1 MKSLSKM
8 TALIIVA
15 VTSVLLAGTIT
26 WFSDHKQ
33 EQKSETSIQDSF
45 LQAIVPAAQE
55 AYRDYGILPSVS
67 LAQAILE
74 SNWGESLLASKY
86 YNLYGVKGSQNQP
99 NVVLETAEYVNGTW
113 ITINGRFRVYDS
125 WAESVLAHAQL
136 LANGVDWNP
145 TLYHKVLGTR
155 NYKQA
160 AQALQEAGYAT
171 DPTYAEKLI
180 QMIEQHQLYQYDQF
194 PKEETTVSVR
204 RGS

>member
-1 MKSLSKM
+1 M
-8 TALIIVA
+8 
-15 VTSVLLAGTIT
+15 
-26 WFSDHKQ
+26 
-33 EQKSETSIQDSF
+33 
-45 LQAIVPAAQE
+45 
-55 AYRDYGILPSVS
+55 
-67 LAQAILE
+67 
-74 SNWGESLLASKY
+74 
-86 YNLYGVKGSQNQP
+86 
-99 NVVLETAEYVNGTW
+99 
-113 ITINGRFRVYDS
+113 YDS
-125 WAESVLAHAQL
+125 WADSVLAHAQL